1 MGKNHPAQS
10 GTTQEKW
17 ETPQGRPPRRDRRPP
32 QRGMVNSLKGRQETP
47 RGDGRPPQ
55 GRLKGRQETPQRG
68 MGDPHKGRWENPQ
81 KEMGDPPK
89 GRLPKDR

>member
-1 MGKNHPAQS
+1 MGDTP
-10 GTTQEKW
+10 G
-17 ETPQGRPPRRDRRPP
+17 ETPEA
-32 QRGMVNSLKGRQETP
+32 RQETSP
-47 RGDGRPPQ
+47 KGDGKLPQEETGDPQRRWETPQ

>member
-17 ETPQGRPPRRDRRPP
+17 EAPQGRPPRRDRRPP
-32 QRGMVNSLKGRQETP
+32 QRGMVNP
-47 RGDGRPPQ
+47 
-55 GRLKGRQETPQRG
+55 LKGRQETPQRG
-68 MGDPHKGRWENPQ
+68 MGDPRKGRWENPQ
-81 KEMGDPPK
+81 EEMGDPPK